1 MQQSERAKCKEAFEK
16 FDVGQHG
23 VVDIWRIKELM
34 KMIDL
39 NATDEELFLIL
50 PDAESNKSQT
60 ITFNDFL
67 AIVQKYKSTGQ
78 STDMDPDLINAWQFA
93 GGSAEKGGKV
103 SIRRLQDA
111 ADQYQ
116 FNIRIDKILEAH

>member
-1 MQQSERAKCKEAFEK
+1 M
-16 FDVGQHG
+16 
-23 VVDIWRIKELM
+23 DIWRIKELM

-67 AIVQKYKSTGQ
+67 AIVQKYKSTG
-78 STDMDPDLINAWQFA
+78 
-93 GGSAEKGGKV
+93 
-103 SIRRLQDA
+103 
-111 ADQYQ
+111 
-116 FNIRIDKILEAH
+116 